1 MLEEPFFIELAL
13 KKKGAVMFFQK
24 NDTAVNKL
32 IF

>member
-13 KKKGAVMFFQK
+13 KKKVAAMFFQK